1 MTLPNVVQDLSYDEI
16 LNENLAIVKELL
28 PDYVPAD
35 GDNIMLVLRAF
46 SYRELHLRAYFN
58 KLAKAFF
65 LSTASGSDLDNL
77 AETLYGMYRL
87 KGAKPY
93 ANMEFSLTA
102 PLTYDYLIPAGFEL
116 TNETGEYF
124 AKLKEDVV
132 IKAGEISAVGVMEL
146 QKEISYLDIKT
157 EIQVTPLPYVQ
168 VKQLEA
174 FKNGSNPESDEEF
187 KERIRASFAYK
198 STAGSALTYKS
209 YALKADE
216 RIEQVKI
223 LSPSAGVVDVVY
235 YSPYADEIMQKRIEE
250 MLNADDV
257 RPLTDKVVVKKA
269 NEVLFNVEGEIVI
282 KEGVDSA
289 SVYTNTI
296 ENLKTLKF
304 RIGEDVSIAKIIHYL
319 MVDGVVDV
327 NIANP
332 TQNIEIDEYSI
343 AVLNNANISY
353 RISNEL

>member
-1 MTLPNVVQDLSYDEI
+1 VQDLSYDEI

-87 KGAKPY
+87 KGSKPY
-93 ANMEFSLTA
+93 AKAEFNLTA

-132 IKAGEISAVGVMEL
+132 IKAGEISAVGVLEL
-146 QKEISYLDIKT
+146 QKEISYLDVKT

-174 FKNGSNPESDEEF
+174 FKNGSNPESDEKF
-187 KERIRASFAYK
+187 KARIRVSFADK

-216 RIEQVKI
+216 RIEQVNI

-257 RPLTDKVVVKKA
+257 RPLTDLVQVKKA

-282 KEGVDSA
+282 KEGVDGA
-289 SVYTNTI
+289 SVYTNAI

-319 MVDGVVDV
+319 MVDGVIDV
-327 NIANP
+327 NITNP

-353 RISNEL
+353 RVSNEL